1 MRNKITD
8 LNNHLFAQLER
19 LGDEDLTAE
28 ELQKEIERSKAMTN
42 IAGQLV
48 ESAKVTVEAM
58 KVAEK
63 AGADPTAF
71 SGSFFTPNNR
81 LSSSADSQQFKN

>member
-19 LGDEDLTAE
+19 LNDEDITAD
-28 ELQKEIERSKAMTN
+28 ELAKEIERSKAITAV
-42 IAGQLV
+42 AGQLV

-58 KVAEK
+58 KVMEK
-63 AGADPTAF
+63 AGADITGMGKMLLLNQPQ
-71 SGSFFTPNNR
+71 
-81 LSSSADSQQFKN
+81 D